1 MGGVF
6 GNSHRNGKDRTD
18 TKPVAIPSMPKLAGW
33 LELDSAEARRLQL
46 WGERII
52 EDIRQWRHRERRR
65 NEGRLEVS
73 R

>member
-6 GNSHRNGKDRTD
+6 DGHSHRNGKDRTD
-18 TKPVAIPSMPKLAGW
+18 EKPRAVPELPKLAGW

-52 EDIRQWRHRERRR
+52 ADIRQWRHREKRRR
-65 NEGRLEVS
+65 EGAS
-73 R
+73 S